1 MLLTDR
7 AVLSYVA
14 NHPECS
20 RSQVR
25 RDVAPDA
32 SASTVWRALRRL
44 VDDGLLEVVG
54 EGRGT
59 RYCVAG
65 GEAVIAH
72 LRTPFEQR
80 PRAGYHSEFVGS
92 YRPNESRYLT
102 EADRAELEK
111 AGTPVLEPYHA
122 SMGVTYA
129 QRVRKQLEV
138 DMSWASSRLEGN
150 SYDHLETDFLVRTG
164 RTARGKSLDE
174 TVMILNHK
182 NATRYVVESLAEIEI
197 GWPDLR
203 NIHSLLATQLIR
215 DRSLVGSL
223 RRMPVAVGRSSYT
236 PLEDRFALQNELDI
250 VLAKAA
256 RISDP
261 FEQSFFLLVHIPYL
275 QPFADVNKRTSRIA
289 SNIPLLKADL
299 APMSFFAIDDRDYI
313 LGLLGVYE
321 LNDVSLLR
329 EAFVDGYIEAARRYR
344 YLRPEAI
351 RIDRVEVV
359 YRRFTNRAVRRCI
372 LRWRGFEPRRVWR
385 MIEDADIPLADQ
397 QDVFDFVESSF
408 RTLHPGIA
416 VLYGVEPEALEG
428 LELEAEVTNR

>member
-14 NHPECS
+14 NHPERS

-59 RYCVAG
+59 RYRVAG
-65 GEAVIAH
+65 GESVLAH
-72 LRTPFEQR
+72 LRTPFQNR
-80 PRAGYHSEFVGS
+80 PPAVYHSEFVGS

-102 EADRAELEK
+102 DADRAELEK

-129 QRVRKQLEV
+129 ERVRKQLEV

-164 RTARGKSLDE
+164 RTADGKSFDE
-174 TVMILNHK
+174 AVMILNHK
-182 NATRYVVESLAEIEI
+182 NATRYVVEKLAEIEI
-197 GWPDLR
+197 GWADLR
-203 NIHSLLATQLIR
+203 NIHSLLSNRLIR

-223 RRMPVAVGRSSYT
+223 RRMPIAVGRSSYT
-236 PLEDRFALQNELDI
+236 PLEDRFALQEELDM
-250 VLAKAA
+250 VLSRAA

-299 APMSFFAIDDRDYI
+299 APMSFFAIDDHDYI
-313 LGLLGVYE
+313 RGLLGVYE

-329 EAFVDGYIEAARRYR
+329 QAFVNGYVEAARRYR

-351 RIDRVEVV
+351 RIERVEVV
-359 YRRFTNRAVRRCI
+359 YSRFANRAVRRCI

-385 MIEDADIPLADQ
+385 MIEDADIPLVDQ
-397 QDVFDFVESSF
+397 QKVFDFVESSF
-408 RTLHPGIA
+408 RTLHPGVA
-416 VLYGVEPEALEG
+416 VLYGVKPEALEG
-428 LELEAEVTNR
+428 LELEGAEA